1 MHSEGPRRTPG
12 RTASGKILCEK
23 AFAIVIHPKYN
34 GYQKSLVSMV
44 YNFATKRLPA
54 VLLKVKLFWTNN

>member
-1 MHSEGPRRTPG
+1 MYSEGPRRTPG

-23 AFAIVIHPKYN
+23 AFAIAIHPKYN

-54 VLLKVKLFWTNN
+54 VLLKVKLF

>member
-1 MHSEGPRRTPG
+1 MHSEGPRRAPG

-34 GYQKSLVSMV
+34 GYQRGFVSMV
-44 YNFATKRLPA
+44 YKFCDKKTSSGA
-54 VLLKVKLFWTNN
+54 VKSEIILNQ